1 MRTSFIESLQ
11 IKKLKALTRLHL
23 FLRNIPPKAPLLIF
37 LGDQKGLKSQDYA
50 ALCVKITNS
59 TTISEVQLYV
69 GKILRIFSYL
79 VSIERTNIDNESLQ
93 VLTGNVQKM
102 RRLTEFVILAA
113 GTKVD
118 VEEMRKFSNKLKEL
132 GLDGGGDHHDIR
144 NKGIH

>member
-11 IKKLKALTRLHL
+11 IKNLKALTRLTL
-23 FLRNIPPKAPLLIF
+23 SLRNIPIITPLIF

-59 TTISEVQLYV
+59 TTISKVQLFV
-69 GKILRIFSYL
+69 RKILRIFSYL

-102 RRLTEFVILAA
+102 RRLTSFHLYAE

-118 VEEMRKFSNKLKEL
+118 REEMEKLSKKLTEMEL
-132 GLDGGGDHHDIR
+132 EVGGHHDIR
-144 NKGIH
+144 N